1 MKSLRKPPIGPPI
14 GRRAEAQS
22 EVREVVGCDIL
33 CGLNQSARL
42 FVSVGSWPG
51 SGEESVRL
59 MEPLV
64 FEPFL
69 RPQVWGGNRLAHF
82 GKLLPAGKCA
92 IGESWE
98 LSCHPLHIS
107 RVSQGPLKGSPLSDL
122 WDQRRREIAGPRYI
136 GPDRFPLLVKL
147 LNCEDPLSVQV
158 HPGDHESKRL
168 GMSDPGKC
176 EAWVVLE
183 TSCEARLDAGLKTEV
198 DRVEFE
204 RRLNGGTVDLCLNHL
219 VPDLGDCL
227 YLPSGT
233 VHSARGGVVLLE
245 VQPSS
250 DSTFRLYDWDRRD
263 AKGHAR
269 PLHRER
275 GLDVIDWSLGP
286 LGFVDSATTLP
297 LAGGA
302 SVTLLLATP
311 KFNLNRYDLR
321 KAYAPK
327 DLAGRMVA
335 WVVVSGEAIL
345 RSAGRS
351 LSLKRGETVLVPA
364 SAEGVEWVPT
374 DECVSLIAV
383 TLGPE
388 FESPVDH
395 R

>member
-1 MKSLRKPPIGPPI
+1 
-14 GRRAEAQS
+14 
-22 EVREVVGCDIL
+22 
-33 CGLNQSARL
+33 
-42 FVSVGSWPG
+42 
-51 SGEESVRL
+51 
-59 MEPLV
+59 
-64 FEPFL
+64 
-69 RPQVWGGNRLAHF
+69 
-82 GKLLPAGKCA
+82 
-92 IGESWE
+92 
-98 LSCHPLHIS
+98 
-107 RVSQGPLKGSPLSDL
+107 
-122 WDQRRREIAGPRYI
+122 
-136 GPDRFPLLVKL
+136 
-147 LNCEDPLSVQV
+147 
-158 HPGDHESKRL
+158 
-168 GMSDPGKC
+168 
-176 EAWVVLE
+176 
-183 TSCEARLDAGLKTEV
+183 
-198 DRVEFE
+198 
-204 RRLNGGTVDLCLNHL
+204 
-219 VPDLGDCL
+219 
-227 YLPSGT
+227 
-233 VHSARGGVVLLE
+233 VVLLE

-302 SVTLLLATP
+302 SVTQLLATP

-364 SAEGVEWVPT
+364 SAKGVEWEPI
-374 DECVSLIAV
+374 EEGVSLIAV

-388 FESPVDH
+388 FETPVDH

>member
-1 MKSLRKPPIGPPI
+1 
-14 GRRAEAQS
+14 
-22 EVREVVGCDIL
+22 
-33 CGLNQSARL
+33 
-42 FVSVGSWPG
+42 
-51 SGEESVRL
+51 

-82 GKLLPAGKCA
+82 GKLIPAGKCA

-98 LSCHPLHIS
+98 LSCHPLHVS
-107 RVSQGPLKGSPLSDL
+107 TVSQGAHQGSLLSDL
-122 WDQRRREIAGPRYI
+122 WSQHQRELAGPRYI
-136 GPDRFPLLVKL
+136 GPDRFPLLIKL
-147 LNCEDPLSVQV
+147 LNCEEPLSVQV

-183 TSCEARLDAGLKTEV
+183 TSSEARLDAGLKEGV
-198 DRVEFE
+198 NRAEFE
-204 RRLNGGTVDLCLNHL
+204 RCLNDGSVDQCLNHL

-227 YLPSGT
+227 FLPSGT
-233 VHSARGGVVLLE
+233 VHSARGGVVLVE

-263 AKGHAR
+263 ARGHAR

-275 GLDVIDWSLGP
+275 GLEVVDWSLGP

-297 LAGGA
+297 LAPGA
-302 SVTLLLATP
+302 SITLLLATP

-321 KAYAPK
+321 KSYIPR
-327 DLAGRMVA
+327 DLDGRMVA
-335 WVVVSGEAIL
+335 WVVISGEATL
-345 RSAGRS
+345 RSSGQP
-351 LSLKRGETVLVPA
+351 LTLKRGETVLVPA
-364 SAEGVEWVPT
+364 SANSVEWEPT
-374 DECVSLIAV
+374 DEWVSLIAV

-388 FESPVDH
+388 FEKPVD
-395 R
+395 RR